1 MNAIYQAGLA
11 LALDQNLTPAAAHR
25 AALNHRFYY
34 DPYGNIT
41 HRDDPLAASFV
52 QGDGQ
57 EGERDAY
64 GWIEPD
70 NVTLPQHI
78 RTMLADTPHD
88 YPQTDV
94 EIVAFCRNRGI
105 IRKDIKR
112 LVATYWE
119 IIENDK

>member
-1 MNAIYQAGLA
+1 MNPIYQAGLA
-11 LALDQNLTPAAAHR
+11 LALDQNLTAAAAHR

-34 DPYGNIT
+34 DSYGNIT
-41 HRDDPLAASFV
+41 HRSDPLATAFM

-70 NVTLPQHI
+70 NTSLPQHVC
-78 RTMLADTPHD
+78 TLLADTPDD
-88 YPQTDV
+88 YPKMDA

-105 IRKDIKR
+105 DRKDVKR

>member
-1 MNAIYQAGLA
+1 MNPIYQAGLA
-11 LALDQNLTPAAAHR
+11 LALDRNLTGAAAHR
-25 AALNHRFYY
+25 AALAHRVYY
-34 DPYGNIT
+34 DIYGNVT
-41 HRDDPLAASFV
+41 DRDDPLAVTFV

-57 EGERDAY
+57 KGEHDAY

-70 NVTLPQHI
+70 NLTLPQHV

-88 YPQTDV
+88 YPQTDA

-105 IRKDIKR
+105 NRKDTKR

-119 IIENDK
+119 IINNDK